1 MSDAERGEAVHDTQQ
16 DGAIAPPLEHSA
28 VEEPAAPVGSELP
41 PSPGGAIRKAREKVE
56 MSLEELAAHTKLAR
70 TTLDA
75 LEADRF
81 EDLSESVYVRG
92 YYRKCANVLNLD
104 GERLIAGYEAR
115 SSAMMATVP
124 PAKVLLAGSNPA
136 EPRGTGRTVTAVLV
150 VIAAVVGVL
159 WWVQQDRPAS
169 DTPPALVT
177 PPVSGRDGPVEPP
190 PIRRPALVLESHLG
204 NTGAAGEGPL
214 DGDAEG
220 AADTA
225 TEPSAPVDTAT
236 SSPQAA
242 PEPQPETES
251 DSSAVEPEAAAPAS
265 DAAPTLVLRFK
276 ENSWV
281 RVEDARGQSLASGLI
296 ANGSVRELRGVA
308 PYTVFLGFAPGV
320 DVSLDGQAVDLRP
333 HTRSN
338 DTARLTLP

>member
-1 MSDAERGEAVHDTQQ
+1 MSDAERGEPVGDTQK
-16 DGAIAPPLEHSA
+16 DGAIVPPLEHSTI
-28 VEEPAAPVGSELP
+28 EEPAASADSDMP
-41 PSPGGAIRKAREKVE
+41 PSPGGAIRKAREQLE
-56 MSLEELAAHTKLAR
+56 MSLEELAAQTKLAR

-81 EDLSESVYVRG
+81 EDLSEAVYVRG
-92 YYRKCANVLNLD
+92 YYRKCAKVLDLD

-115 SSAMMATVP
+115 ASALMATLP

-136 EPRGTGRTVTAVLV
+136 EPRGTGRALIAVLV
-150 VIAAVVGVL
+150 VVIAVVGVL
-159 WWVQQDRPAS
+159 WWVQQDRPSS

-190 PIRRPALVLESHLG
+190 AVRRPALVLESQLG
-204 NTGAAGEGPL
+204 SPRAAGEEAVA
-214 DGDAEG
+214 GDASANSE
-220 AADTA
+220 AVP
-225 TEPSAPVDTAT
+225 EPSASTETVTA
-236 SSPQAA
+236 SPQLALEGEMGSPAQEPDSPA
-242 PEPQPETES
+242 PTT
-251 DSSAVEPEAAAPAS
+251 EAAAEG
-265 DAAPTLVLRFK
+265 APTLVLRFK

-296 ANGSVRELRGVA
+296 ASGSVRELRGVA

-320 DVSLDGQAVDLRP
+320 DVMLDGQAVDLGP

>member
-1 MSDAERGEAVHDTQQ
+1 MSDAERGESVEDKQQ

-28 VEEPAAPVGSELP
+28 VEEPAAPAGPELP
-41 PSPGGAIRKAREKVE
+41 PSPGGAIRKAREQVE

-75 LEADRF
+75 LESDRF

-92 YYRKCANVLNLD
+92 YYRKCAKVLELD

-115 SSAMMATVP
+115 ASAMMANVP

-136 EPRGTGRTVTAVLV
+136 EPRGTGRTVIAVLV
-150 VIAAVVGVL
+150 VVAAVVGVL
-159 WWVQQDRPAS
+159 WWVQQDRPSS

-190 PIRRPALVLESHLG
+190 PVRRPALVLESQLG
-204 NTGAAGEGPL
+204 TPSVGGDDEAASAA
-214 DGDAEG
+214 DAEAE
-220 AADTA
+220 AAPESAEPAEATA
-225 TEPSAPVDTAT
+225 P
-236 SSPQAA
+236 SPQAA
-242 PEPQPETES
+242 PVETNDGPAATQDRAERS
-251 DSSAVEPEAAAPAS
+251 VEAPA

-296 ANGSVRELRGVA
+296 SSGSVRELRGVA

-320 DVSLDGQAVDLRP
+320 DVSLDGEAVDLGP